1 MPSADGQAP
10 CLQFRRE
17 RQQSVTPSMH
27 HLCFWF
33 TSHYVINHSVTPSL
47 YHQSLSHSSYLHCS
61 LLSLF
66 LSSTPST
73 LTLGSTF
80 DWFSRPLDIF
90 IVRVTMYIT
99 DPLFRQTLQPIPVTV
114 VRQSVSP
121 QLWFDKVFGR
131 LRPLVAIIWRVHGA
145 VNAHCRK
152 VSICLG
158 PLLAIVQRVHGRF
171 SRGCWLGRDVQFHHI
186 LLSSHI
192 CNGTCNE

>member
-1 MPSADGQAP
+1 MGELWSSETGKIPLHKNTRPAMPSADGQAP

-90 IVRVTMYIT
+90 IVCVTMYLRHTIRHQAPFCIGILVGLLKLLARNDPVD
-99 DPLFRQTLQPIPVTV
+99 DPL
-114 VRQSVSP
+114 
-121 QLWFDKVFGR
+121 
-131 LRPLVAIIWRVHGA
+131 
-145 VNAHCRK
+145 
-152 VSICLG
+152 
-158 PLLAIVQRVHGRF
+158 
-171 SRGCWLGRDVQFHHI
+171 
-186 LLSSHI
+186 
-192 CNGTCNE
+192 

>member
-10 CLQFRRE
+10 CLQLHRE
-17 RQQSVTPSMH
+17 RQQSVTPSIH

-73 LTLGSTF
+73 LTLGSGF
-80 DWFSRPLDIF
+80 DWFPRPLDIF
-90 IVRVTMYIT
+90 IVHVTMYLT
-99 DPLFRQTLQPIPVTV
+99 DPLFRWTLQPIPVMV
-114 VRQSVSP
+114 VQQSVSP
-121 QLWFDKVFGR
+121 WLWFDKVFR
-131 LRPLVAIIWRVHGA
+131 RFCPLLAIIWRVHGA
-145 VNAHCRK
+145 VNVHHRK

-158 PLLAIVQRVHGRF
+158 PLSAIVWRVHGRF
-171 SRGCWLGRDVQFHHI
+171 TRGCWLSRDVVPSH

-192 CNGTCNE
+192 CNGPWNE